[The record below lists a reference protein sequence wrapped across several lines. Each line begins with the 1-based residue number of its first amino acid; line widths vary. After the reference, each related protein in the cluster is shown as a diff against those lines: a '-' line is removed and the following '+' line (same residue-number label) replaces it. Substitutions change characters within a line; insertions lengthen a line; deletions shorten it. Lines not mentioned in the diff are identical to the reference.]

1 MWRVHEMLLIANLD
15 CDALQV
21 LRPLLLLIV
30 WETRRL
36 LMSPVRLELAL
47 LAARR
52 PLLMSRGLRW
62 RSFLNQPEN

>member
-1 MWRVHEMLLIANLD
+1 MWRVHEMLLMGNVD